1 MVALGAFLWVFIV
14 TMYNVKLEGTDS
26 ESGHMDP
33 AVTVQLA
40 AACTVSERIPSISFI
55 RNRKV

>member
-1 MVALGAFLWVFIV
+1 MVVLGALQCVFIV
-14 TMYNVKLEGTDS
+14 TMNNVKLEGTDTQ
-26 ESGHMDP
+26 SGHMYP

-40 AACTVSERIPSISFI
+40 AACTVSDRIPSISSA